1 MKEVYKLNR
10 NIEEWKISIIGAGTM
25 GLSLALFYA
34 MNGHEVKLYNRT
46 AENLEKAKTQII
58 SSYYTLVGMGVME
71 LEDIVKVTS
80 RISYFTDLKQAAEDA
95 DYVIESVSENKAIKK
110 EMFAKLDEYCKN
122 ECILAS
128 NTSTFNIYEFV
139 KVSNPQRLVITHY
152 LNPPHITPL
161 VEIVRGEHTSDEC
174 VDTLKEFFT
183 HVGKYPIVLN
193 KCVEGFLW
201 NRLQMALG
209 REATYLVDEGLATV
223 EDIDIAM
230 KKGLAPRYLLRGIFS
245 MYDFNGIDV
254 LNAVFN
260 STFPTLCNADSAPA
274 CITDKVSKGELGIK
288 TKKGFNDYTDKDISK
303 VISDGEEKLISI
315 VKYAKNNIW

>member
-1 MKEVYKLNR
+1 LNR

-95 DYVIESVSENKAIKK
+95 DYVIESVSENKEIKK
-110 EMFAKLDEYCKN
+110 GIFAKLDEYCTN

-139 KVSNPQRLVITHY
+139 KVSNLKRLVITHY

-161 VEIVRGEHTSDEC
+161 VEIVRGEDTSDEC

-260 STFPTLCNADSAPA
+260 STFPTLCNADSAPF
-274 CITDKVSKGELGIK
+274 CITDKVSKGELGVK
-288 TKKGFNDYTDKDISK
+288 TKKGFNDYTEKDISE

>member
-1 MKEVYKLNR
+1 MNK

-34 MNGHEVKLYNRT
+34 MSGHEVKLYNRT
-46 AENLEKAKTQII
+46 PENLKKAKAQII
-58 SSYYTLVGMGVME
+58 SSYYTLAGMGIME
-71 LEDIVKVTS
+71 LEDTVKVS
-80 RISYFTDLKQAAEDA
+80 NRISYFTDLRQAAEDA
-95 DYVIESVSENKAIKK
+95 DYVIESVSENKEIKK
-110 EMFAKLDEYCKN
+110 EIFAKLDEYCAN

-161 VEIVRGEHTSDEC
+161 VEIVRGEDTSDEC
-174 VDTLKEFFT
+174 VNLLKEFFT
-183 HVGKYPIVLN
+183 HVGKHPIVLN

-230 KKGLAPRYLLRGIFS
+230 KKGLAPRYLLRGIFA

-260 STFPTLCNADSAPA
+260 TTFPTLCNADSAPA
-274 CITDKVSKGELGIK
+274 CITDKVFRGEFGIK

-315 VKYAKNNIW
+315 VQYAKNNIW

>member
-1 MKEVYKLNR
+1 MNR

-34 MNGHEVKLYNRT
+34 MSGHEVRLYNRT

-58 SSYYTLVGMGVME
+58 SSYYTLVGMEDKE
-71 LEDIVKVTS
+71 LEDIVKVIN
-80 RISYFTDLKQAAEDA
+80 RISFFTDLKAAAENA
-95 DYVIESVSENKAIKK
+95 DYVIESVSENKDIKK
-110 EMFAKLDEYCKN
+110 EIFAKLDEYCKFD
-122 ECILAS
+122 CIIAS

-139 KVSNPQRLVITHY
+139 EVSNPARLVITHY

-161 VEIVRGEHTSDEC
+161 VEIVRGEETSDEC
-174 VDTLKEFFT
+174 VNLLKEFFT
-183 HVGKYPIVLN
+183 RVGKYPIVLN

-230 KKGLAPRYLLRGIFS
+230 KKGLAPRYLLRGIFA

-254 LNAVFN
+254 LNTVFN
-260 STFPTLCNADSAPA
+260 TTFPTLCNAGSAPE
-274 CITDKVSKGELGIK
+274 CIKEKVSKREYGIK
-288 TKKGFNDYTDKDISK
+288 TKKGFNDYTDKDIEN
-303 VISDGEEKLISI
+303 VIRDGEEKLISI
-315 VKYAKNNIW
+315 VQYAKNNIW